1 MDKNE
6 LKHYGVIG
14 MKWGVLR
21 SKMKSGSLDKYA
33 KKAAKYDK
41 KSAVYTKKS
50 ERVHSKYDLGRS
62 NRAATK
68 AAKFN
73 KKAANV
79 QKKIVKSD
87 DNLKKVLLEKQAA
100 KYSYKAANKQIK
112 ANRISK
118 TKGYGIRAMKLS
130 VKSDKVALKAKKAR
144 MKLANNK
151 AYISMTNRKVSS
163 LTGDKKEKVND
174 FMKKIGA

>member
-14 MKWGVLR
+14 MKLGVLR

-73 KKAANV
+73 KKAAN
-79 QKKIVKSD
+79 
-87 DNLKKVLLEKQAA
+87 
-100 KYSYKAANKQIK
+100 KQIK

-151 AYISMTNRKVSS
+151 AYISMMNRKVSS

-174 FMKKIGA
+174 FMKRIGA